1 MKKFLL
7 FILTIILCT
16 IKVEAKSID
25 DLYKEL
31 DSLEMQKE
39 LYTYLSSDDIKVL
52 MNTSSDIEVA
62 VDALNEE
69 INNINNDIS
78 LKEDNI
84 KKIEEEINNV
94 FIFNQ
99 ISEGENTYLEYIFDS
114 DSYSELIYRY
124 MVVEQL
130 TEYNNSLIEKLNDE
144 IEKLNEKKEEL
155 SKKIEKLN
163 NSRANFREL
172 ELVLKNAS
180 SDNFQSIS
188 TSLDEDISSL
198 KRQINEYES
207 LGCNRYMDLSLCLN
221 IKDNNSLL
229 YPLVKGCVTKDY
241 TVGSSSHKGI
251 DLGCNKE
258 GSYAYSSGYGV
269 VADIIY
275 ESSCGG
281 NIVWIYHRVNGKEYT
296 SIYAHLLEVK
306 VSVGDAVTPDTIIG
320 TVGGDSTSTLNG
332 GYDRCTNGAHLH
344 YALVEGYHTNDYNIY
359 TFNPRYM
366 NNYPNVLDG
375 YFTR

>member
-1 MKKFLL
+1 MKKILL
-7 FILTIILCT
+7 FILTIILC
-16 IKVEAKSID
+16 ISQVDAKNIN
-25 DLYKEL
+25 DLYREL
-31 DSLEMQKE
+31 DSLEDQRE

-52 MNTSSDIEVA
+52 MKTSSDIDVI
-62 VDALNEE
+62 VDTLSEE

-84 KKIEEEINNV
+84 KNIEEEVNNL

-99 ISEGENTYLEYIFDS
+99 ISKGENTYLEYIFDS

-130 TEYNNSLIEKLNDE
+130 TEYNNSLIEKLNEE
-144 IEKLNEKKEEL
+144 IAKLNEKKVSL
-155 SKKIEKLN
+155 NKKIEKLN
-163 NSRANFREL
+163 NARENFREL
-172 ELVLKNAS
+172 ELVLKNVS
-180 SDNFQSIS
+180 PDNFQSIN
-188 TSLDEDISSL
+188 TSLDEDIASL
-198 KRQINEYES
+198 KRQIKEYEN
-207 LGCNRYMDLSLCLN
+207 LGCNRYTDLSLCLN
-221 IKDNNSLL
+221 IKDNNGLL
-229 YPLVKGCVTKDY
+229 YPLIKGCVTKDY
-241 TVGSSSHKGI
+241 IVGSSSHKGI

-258 GSYAYSSGYGV
+258 GSYVYSSGYGV

-275 ESSCGG
+275 KSSCGG
-281 NIVWIYHRVNGKEYT
+281 NIIWIYYKVNGKEYT
-296 SIYAHLLEVK
+296 TIYAHLLEVK
-306 VSVGDAVTPDTIIG
+306 VNVGDIVTSDTIIG
-320 TVGGDSTSTLNG
+320 TVGGESTATLNG

-359 TFNPRYM
+359 TLNPRYM